1 MGPQSLQP
9 TDATAVWALV
19 RRQHGV
25 VARSQLLALG
35 MRPSAIKH
43 RVATGRL
50 HPVARGV
57 YAAGRPRLDR
67 DGVLMAAVL
76 RCGPLAALSHESAG
90 ELWQIRLEA
99 AGPIEVSVPLSA
111 ARRAPGLIVHRR
123 ASLGPSDVTRRRG
136 IPVTTLVCTMV
147 DLAARL
153 SVGETERAINE
164 ADKRDL
170 IDPDSLRAAVEGS
183 SRRPGVAVLRAML
196 DRNTLILTESE
207 LERRFLPL
215 ARSAGLPPPLTGR
228 RVNGF
233 TVDFY
238 WPELGLVVETDG
250 LRYHRT
256 PAQQARDR
264 VRDQAHQAS
273 GLRPLRFTHGQVIYD
288 SDYVKATLSAVARQR

>member
-1 MGPQSLQP
+1 
-9 TDATAVWALV
+9 V

-25 VARSQLLALG
+25 VTRSQLLELG
-35 MRPSAIKH
+35 LGSSAIKH

-50 HPVARGV
+50 HPVTRGV
-57 YAAGRPRLDR
+57 YAVGRPRLGR
-67 DGVLMAAVL
+67 HGVLIAAVL
-76 RCGPLAALSHESAG
+76 RCGPMAALSHEAGG
-90 ELWQIRLEA
+90 ELWQIRPEA

-111 ARRAPGLIVHRR
+111 ARQVPGLIVHRR
-123 ASLGPSDVTRRRG
+123 ASLDRSDVTQRRG

-153 SVGETERAINE
+153 STGDTERAINE
-164 ADKRDL
+164 ADKRGL
-170 IDPDSLRAAVEGS
+170 IDPDELRSALERS
-183 SRRPGVAVLRAML
+183 PRRPGVAILRVLL
-196 DRNTLILTESE
+196 DRNTLTLTDSE

-215 ARSAGLPPPLTGR
+215 ARAAGLPRPLTHHR
-228 RVNGF
+228 LNGF

-264 VRDQAHQAS
+264 LRDQAHQAA
-273 GLRPLRFTHGQVIYD
+273 GLRPLRFTHGQVVFHPD
-288 SDYVKATLSAVARQR
+288 HVKATLTAVARQR